1 MQKEKMCTQW
11 TSDQ

>member
-1 MQKEKMCTQW
+1 MQKEKICTQW